1 MYFRSGIKQKPALY
15 KRARVREGFKDF
27 KSGGSLHIWSF
38 CTAND
43 QFATEKL
50 FVVKLLNGTPSFLN
64 GRHLNKREAFGALRI
79 FVAND
84 LGVANLADTIEKFEK
99 IAFCSVER

>member
-50 FVVKLLNGTPSFLN
+50 FVVKLLNSTPSFLN
-64 GRHLNKREAFGALRI
+64 GRHLNKCEAFGALRI
-79 FVAND
+79 FVTDD
-84 LGVANLADTIEKFEK
+84 LGIANLADTIEKFE
-99 IAFCSVER
+99 